1 MWVCVH
7 ACTEL
12 CIYEGVSV
20 CFFALMCAVFTV
32 FCCIPWCDCS
42 MHVCACVG
50 TSYQHHECRYC
61 SIFFFFFSLQRSL
74 IIFPLRCRVIGYLKK
89 TTGLQWL
96 SFWVHR
102 QSTRRLLICWYWTV
116 LIIMNLITVWNKTS
130 LDYLNNLGRE
140 EESNCWYWSVGVCL
154 KKKKKK
160 GFGELSCQRNLGLK
174 TCNFSVNTVFCI
186 ECLLFC

>member
-1 MWVCVH
+1 MLFLLFFVAYHDVTA
-7 ACTEL
+7 ACMFVPVWGHLTNTMNVD
-12 CIYEGVSV
+12 IVQS
-20 CFFALMCAVFTV
+20 
-32 FCCIPWCDCS
+32 
-42 MHVCACVG
+42 
-50 TSYQHHECRYC
+50 
-61 SIFFFFFSLQRSL
+61 FFFFSLQRSL